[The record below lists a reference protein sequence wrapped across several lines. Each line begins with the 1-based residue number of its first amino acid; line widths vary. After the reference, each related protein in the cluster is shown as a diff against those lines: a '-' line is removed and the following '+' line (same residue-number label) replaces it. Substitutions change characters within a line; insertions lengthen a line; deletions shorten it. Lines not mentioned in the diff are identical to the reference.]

1 MNGRNSRHLTRVLP
15 PATRTP
21 HPKSRTLNKDSLSK
35 CERDV
40 SGHMARAASLAT
52 RPPVGRA
59 NRTGRPPAT
68 VPRVRKC
75 FPTWFQVPSTR
86 TSICPCPALPSA
98 LFRLSV
104 PLLSIHQLANHVRH
118 PNPSTKLCAF
128 RLKNSRFSNTK
139 FCWLFFGA
147 PSSATSTTLPAGSL
161 RCAPGLRPRPGR
173 VGSCPMRW
181 FKRRRKRVD
190 STTGTG
196 RVLTDRSSC
205 AERGTLPAP
214 RFYPSIIRHRPTGGW
229 LVRRPSNARKGARE
243 QI

>member
-1 MNGRNSRHLTRVLP
+1 MSSPGLVQALWTVVVDTLEFFFRSCSRHAWSTCLTPERNWLMTVCWNFKRP
-15 PATRTP
+15 FFFP
-21 HPKSRTLNKDSLSK
+21 HS
-35 CERDV
+35 
-40 SGHMARAASLAT
+40 ARM
-52 RPPVGRA
+52 
-59 NRTGRPPAT
+59 NR
-68 VPRVRKC
+68 
-75 FPTWFQVPSTR
+75 
-86 TSICPCPALPSA
+86 
-98 LFRLSV
+98 
-104 PLLSIHQLANHVRH
+104 
-118 PNPSTKLCAF
+118 
-128 RLKNSRFSNTK
+128 SNTP
-139 FCWLFFGA
+139 GA

-243 QI
+243 QIRAGDPGNG